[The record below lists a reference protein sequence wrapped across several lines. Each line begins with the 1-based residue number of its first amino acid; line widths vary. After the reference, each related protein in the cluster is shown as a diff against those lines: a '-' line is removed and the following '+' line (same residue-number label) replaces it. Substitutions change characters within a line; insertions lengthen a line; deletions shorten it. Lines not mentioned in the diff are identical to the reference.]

1 MKSLKLLA
9 EKYDQVQ
16 LTRSEEALVAAQTPD
31 QLLETFQELSQ
42 ISGDVIVAFEHA
54 ITNRSNLIKENTA
67 EQDSD
72 VRVAVLAME
81 KVLSHL
87 DNSNDKQFCIAFES
101 FARNASLEEGDLDV
115 LTEGKQG
122 FFSKLGKGIKKY
134 AGKAA
139 TAVGKGVGAVAKGAG
154 QVAGGLAGGVVGAGK
169 ALAQGAKQGYNVA
182 KDVVAGTAPAKTGT
196 APAKAGTVPDGSV
209 VQNGFTNNTPMTKK
223 AGKWYNAQGQ
233 QVTDEVAADLEKQA
247 SNQSPAVTPAT
258 AAPAT
263 AAPATAAPVTAAP
276 ATANTKP
283 ARIGAPAARQA
294 VDAAVKTVASMRS
307 DRRDGVI
314 DYAIQKLT
322 PLKKGATAPAGQVA
336 TPTNTGPIQKAPART
351 AAAESLVAESVE
363 AFYITTNKHFRK

>member
-16 LTRSEEALVAAQTPD
+16 LTRSEEALVAAQTPE

-115 LTEGKQG
+115 LTEGKPG

-258 AAPAT
+258 AAP
-263 AAPATAAPVTAAP
+263 VTAAP

>member
-16 LTRSEEALVAAQTPD
+16 LTRSEEALVAAQTPE

-115 LTEGKQG
+115 LTEGKPG

>member
-16 LTRSEEALVAAQTPD
+16 LTRSEEALIAAQTPE

-54 ITNRSNLIKENTA
+54 ITNRSSLIKENTA

-87 DNSNDKQFCIAFES
+87 DSGNDKQFCIAFES

-115 LTEGKQG
+115 LTEAKPG

-139 TAVGKGVGAVAKGAG
+139 TAVGKGVSAVAKGAG

-182 KDVVAGTAPAKTGT
+182 KDVVGGTV
-196 APAKAGTVPDGSV
+196 PAKAST
-209 VQNGFTNNTPMTKK
+209 
-223 AGKWYNAQGQ
+223 
-233 QVTDEVAADLEKQA
+233 
-247 SNQSPAVTPAT
+247 TPAT
-258 AAPAT
+258 IGTTPT
-263 AAPATAAPVTAAP
+263 TNTTGQNITPVVSQTPAPVAQVAQGRVNKGDAEKAVDSV
-276 ATANTKP
+276 ATQIQQV
-283 ARIGAPAARQA
+283 RVRDRQA
-294 VDAAVKTVASMRS
+294 VVA
-307 DRRDGVI
+307 
-314 DYAIQKLT
+314 YAIQKLT
-322 PLKKGATAPAGQVA
+322 AMQKAAPAGQVA
-336 TPTNTGPIQKAPART
+336 TPTNTAPVAQP

-363 AFYITTNKHFRK
+363 SFYITTNKHFRK